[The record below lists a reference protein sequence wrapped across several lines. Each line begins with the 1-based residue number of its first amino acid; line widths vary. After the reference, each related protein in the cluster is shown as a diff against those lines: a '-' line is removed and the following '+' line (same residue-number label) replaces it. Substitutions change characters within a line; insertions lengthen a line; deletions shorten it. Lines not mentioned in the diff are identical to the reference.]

1 MELWQRFADAS
12 FWWMHAMVLVWALFM
27 TIVFVVEPLAQRH
40 LASLAA
46 SNPAAL
52 LRSLS
57 RAHIIL
63 LAAASVTIVG
73 AVAGA
78 HGGLLQ

>member
-1 MELWQRFADAS
+1 
-12 FWWMHAMVLVWALFM
+12 MVLVWALFM
-27 TIVFVVEPLAQRH
+27 TIVFVAEPLAYRR

-46 SNPAAL
+46 SDLVAL
-52 LRSLS
+52 LRRLS
-57 RAHIIL
+57 RAHSNL
-63 LAAASVTIVG
+63 LAAASVAIVA

>member
-1 MELWQRFADAS
+1 
-12 FWWMHAMVLVWALFM
+12 MVLVWALFM
-27 TIVFVVEPLAQRH
+27 TIVFVAEPVAYRR

-46 SNPAAL
+46 SDPAAL
-52 LRSLS
+52 LRCLS
-57 RAHIIL
+57 RAHSIL
-63 LAAASVTIVG
+63 LAVASITIVA